1 MRWVDGWPVIGE
13 DYDGNGVGEPV
24 PSWDKPAGGEGR
36 KGFLPASSDDFFSET
51 LGLQWQFNH
60 NPVDSAWSLA
70 RHPGSLTLDALQA
83 PSFVM
88 ARNTLSQ
95 KLMGF
100 AGTYTVKLDAS
111 EMADGQFAGLACM
124 GRANY
129 QAGILVEGGVRSL
142 CLASDAG
149 ESARID
155 LPERDV
161 WLRLSFDIPDNAFRF
176 WYSTDGR
183 RFTPWGEVFP
193 AQFGFWKGARPALF
207 SFNRI
212 ASAGTARFDDF
223 VYERLK

>member
-1 MRWVDGWPVIGE
+1 
-13 DYDGNGVGEPV
+13 
-24 PSWDKPAGGEGR
+24 
-36 KGFLPASSDDFFSET
+36 
-51 LGLQWQFNH
+51 NH
-60 NPVDSAWSLA
+60 NPVDSAWSLT
-70 RHPGSLTLDALQA
+70 RRPGVLTLDTLQA
-83 PSFVM
+83 PTFVK

-124 GRANY
+124 GRVNY
-129 QAGILVEGGVRSL
+129 QAGVLMEDGVRHL

-149 ESARID
+149 ESARIE
-155 LPERDV
+155 LPGGEV

-183 RFTPWGEVFP
+183 RFSPWGEVFP

-207 SFNRI
+207 SFNRN
-212 ASAGTARFDDF
+212 AAAGTARFDDF
-223 VYERLK
+223 VYVRQK